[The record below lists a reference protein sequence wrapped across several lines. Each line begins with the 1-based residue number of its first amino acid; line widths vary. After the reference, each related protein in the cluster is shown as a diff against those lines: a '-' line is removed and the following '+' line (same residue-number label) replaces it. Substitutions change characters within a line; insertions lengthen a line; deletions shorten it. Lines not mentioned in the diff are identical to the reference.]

1 MHPLLLLQHDRP
13 LAGFSPK
20 KCSSAKPGSA
30 SDLVSSTNPL
40 AASQVRRGT
49 WICTRPCRNVHSWC
63 TSAPM
68 LSSTN
73 SCTVASAM
81 KGLINLLP
89 VAGYHCA
96 DPAKPPALHSL
107 PLLSN
112 NAAHK
117 MPRSATTD
125 PLTALCCP
133 SLASNTQH
141 YKVLQFYQYVF
152 CLSSCYDFDSSKN
165 FDF

>member
-1 MHPLLLLQHDRP
+1 MHPVLLLHDRP

-68 LSSTN
+68 LNSTN
-73 SCTVASAM
+73 SCSQWV

-89 VAGYHCA
+89 VASYHCA
-96 DPAKPPALHSL
+96 DPAKPQALHSL

-117 MPRSATTD
+117 MPRSATAD
-125 PLTALCCP
+125 PST
-133 SLASNTQH
+133 ASNTQH
-141 YKVLQFYQYVF
+141 YKVLQFYQYGFFRVLF
-152 CLSSCYDFDSSKN
+152 VTLILLKTLTSSFRHL
-165 FDF
+165 

>member
-49 WICTRPCRNVHSWC
+49 WICSRPCRNVHSWC

-68 LSSTN
+68 LNSTN
-73 SCTVASAM
+73 SCSQWVM
-81 KGLINLLP
+81 GLINLLP
-89 VAGYHCA
+89 VASYHCA
-96 DPAKPPALHSL
+96 DPAKPHALHSL

-117 MPRSATTD
+117 MPRSATAD
-125 PLTALCCP
+125 PLNALCCP

-141 YKVLQFYQYVF
+141 YKVLQFYQYAF
-152 CLSSCYDFDSSKN
+152 CLGYFYDFDFSKN